1 MTLADMPLAAFDL
14 ETTGP
19 DPRDAFVVT
28 ASIVTIDGAMTSVDE
43 WLLDPGVEIPDG
55 AAAIHGVTTERAR
68 AEGTDYRTGIDEISH
83 VLGRLWRDGYLVVV
97 MNAPYDYTIMTR
109 ECRRLDIPDFTVGPT
124 IDPLVIDKALDRYR
138 RGGRTLT
145 DLAKVYE
152 ILQGEAHQSSGD
164 CLTAARI
171 AYRQLRAPA
180 LASIETT
187 DELMA
192 LQRSWRAQQQ
202 DSLRAFWQGR
212 GDERWQ
218 DVNSDWPVQLDWT
231 TDAGMRG

>member
-1 MTLADMPLAAFDL
+1 MSLTDMPLAAFDT

-19 DPRDAFVVT
+19 DPRDAYVVT
-28 ASIVTIDGAMTSVDE
+28 ASIVTIAGATTAVDE

-55 AAAIHGVTTERAR
+55 AAAIHGITTERAR
-68 AEGTDYRTGIDEISH
+68 AEGTDYRTGIDEISDT
-83 VLGRLWRDGYLVVV
+83 LRDLWVRGYLVVV

-124 IDPLVIDKALDRYR
+124 VDPLVIDKALNRYR
-138 RGGRTLT
+138 KGGRTLT
-145 DLAKVYE
+145 DLARVYE

-180 LASIETT
+180 LASIETP